1 MSKILFQNQL
11 STQAAPERLLSI
23 LTYPENLPLWD
34 DESSCVVLT
43 TDGYGLTRQQPA
55 LNEHELLTVSAT
67 ANQVRYHSQ
76 GGRLSYDLIFT
87 LDTSAGL
94 TTLTQELQLAPNST
108 LLVPLKLLVPIVK
121 HAFAQKLQSLI
132 TLAESD
138 REVMI

>member
-1 MSKILFQNQL
+1 MCKILFQNQL
-11 STQAAPERLLSI
+11 STQAAHERLLSI
-23 LTYPENLPLWD
+23 LSHPENLPLWD
-34 DESSCVVLT
+34 DEISRVVPT

-87 LDTSAGL
+87 LDTSAGP
-94 TTLTQELQLAPNST
+94 TTLTQVLQLAPNSV
-108 LLVPLKLLVPIVK
+108 LPVPLKLLVPIAK

-132 TLAESD
+132 TLAESA

>member
-23 LTYPENLPLWD
+23 LSHPENLSLWD
-34 DESSCVVLT
+34 EEISRVVPT

-76 GGRLSYDLIFT
+76 GGRLSYYLIFT
-87 LDTSAGL
+87 LGTSAGL
-94 TTLTQELQLAPNST
+94 TTLTQELQLASNSM
-108 LLVPLKLLVPIVK
+108 LLVRLKLLVPIAK

-132 TLAESD
+132 TLAESA